1 MTDVPQARKKVVLMS
16 RYSSPRGGPEYDG
29 VSIVIDRGIFTAENK
44 MADIDLLRFAL
55 LQISRIPLRFGFQFR
70 MWLFLVA
77 LILCRAHLHKV
88 RVDFNDETYTY
99 LLNKEIPT

>member
-1 MTDVPQARKKVVLMS
+1 
-16 RYSSPRGGPEYDG
+16 
-29 VSIVIDRGIFTAENK
+29 

-88 RVDFNDETYTY
+88 RVDFNDGTCTY
-99 LLNKEIPT
+99 LLNKENTYLKLGKAVVFFIIHKSLIHSIQKHSASC